1 MSKEVRLGLFI
12 VVTLAILFAGVFLI
26 GNTETLFKSTYRVKA
41 EFQNVAGLSDGA
53 DVRVGG
59 IHEGTVRK
67 IALPSHPDGKV
78 TVMMDLQ
85 RATRDIVKTD
95 SLAAIKSEGLLGD
108 KYIEVSFGSKD
119 AGRLKDGETIGSEPP
134 LDISDL
140 LSKTNQIL
148 DTTKTAMEGAQETV
162 NNLQSITSKIDH
174 GKGSVGALINDKTV
188 YNQATAA
195 ATNLSESTEALKHN
209 FLVRGFF
216 KNRGYEDASDL
227 TKYQIAKLPAEPSV
241 KTFSYDGK
249 RIFDK
254 PDASKLQNEK
264 VLNEAGQ
271 YLEQNKFG
279 LAVVTSTAGVK
290 GDSEKDRVLTEARA
304 FVVRDYLVKN
314 FKVDDTRVKTIGLGK
329 AETANQEQKV
339 EILVYPASTDVPPQA
354 QPRQAAAH

>member
-1 MSKEVRLGLFI
+1 MSREVRLGLF
-12 VVTLAILFAGVFLI
+12 VFVTLAFLFVGVFLI
-26 GNTETLFKSTYRVKA
+26 GNTRTLFKSTYRVKA
-41 EFQNVAGLSDGA
+41 EFQNVAGLNDGA

-59 IHEGTVRK
+59 IHEGTVKR
-67 IALPSHPDGKV
+67 IALPKRPDGKV
-78 TVMMDLQ
+78 TVVMDLQ
-85 RATRDIVKTD
+85 RATRDIVKKD

-108 KYIEVSFGSKD
+108 KYIEISFGSNE
-119 AGRLKDGETIGSEPP
+119 AERLKDGETIGSEPP

-162 NNLQSITSKIDH
+162 NNLQSITSKIDR

-227 TKYQIAKLPAEPSV
+227 TKYQITKLPAEPGM
-241 KTFSYDGK
+241 KTFTYEGK

-254 PDASKLQNEK
+254 PDAAKLQNEK
-264 VLNEAGQ
+264 VLNEAGT
-271 YLEQNKFG
+271 YLEQTKFG
-279 LAVVTSTAGVK
+279 LVVISSTGSMK
-290 GDSEKDRVLTEARA
+290 GDSEKERVLTEARA
-304 FVVRDYLVKN
+304 MVVRNYLVKN
-314 FKVDDTRVKTIGLGK
+314 FKLDDTRVKTIGLGK
-329 AETANQEQKV
+329 AETAKEEQKV
-339 EILVYPASTDVPPQA
+339 EILVYPVGTNASQV
-354 QPRQAAAH
+354 QPRQAASH

>member
-12 VVTLAILFAGVFLI
+12 VLTLAILFAGVFLI
-26 GNTETLFKSTYRVKA
+26 GNRETLFKSTYRVKA

-67 IALPSHPDGKV
+67 IDLPKRPDGKV
-78 TVMMDLQ
+78 TVVMDLQ
-85 RATRDIVKTD
+85 RATRDIVKKD

-108 KYIEVSFGSKD
+108 KYIEVSFGSNE
-119 AGRLKDGETIGSEPP
+119 AERLKDGETIGSEPP

-162 NNLQSITSKIDH
+162 NNLQSITSKIDR

-188 YNQATAA
+188 YNQATQA

-216 KNRGYEDASDL
+216 KNRGYENTGDL
-227 TKYQIAKLPAEPSV
+227 TKYQIAKLPAGPSV
-241 KTFSYDGK
+241 KTFSYEEK
-249 RIFDK
+249 QIFDK
-254 PDASKLQNEK
+254 PDTAKLQNEK
-264 VLNEAGQ
+264 VLNEAGK
-271 YLEQNKFG
+271 YLEQTKFG
-279 LAVVTSTAGVK
+279 LVVVMASAGMK
-290 GDSEKDRVLTEARA
+290 GDSEKDRVLTQARA
-304 FVVRDYLVKN
+304 MVVRDYLVKN
-314 FKVDDTRVKTIGLGK
+314 FKLDDTRIKTIGLGK
-329 AETANQEQKV
+329 ADTAAVERKV
-339 EILVYPASTDVPPQA
+339 EILVYPVGTNAPQA
-354 QPRQAAAH
+354 QPRQAASH

>member
-12 VVTLAILFAGVFLI
+12 VLTLAILFAGVFLI
-26 GNTETLFKSTYRVKA
+26 GNRETLFKSTYRVKA

-67 IALPSHPDGKV
+67 IDLPKRPDGKV
-78 TVMMDLQ
+78 TVVMDLQ
-85 RATRDIVKTD
+85 RATRDIVKKD

-108 KYIEVSFGSKD
+108 KYIEVSFGSNE
-119 AGRLKDGETIGSEPP
+119 AERLKDGETIGSEPP

-162 NNLQSITSKIDH
+162 NNLQSITSKIDR

-188 YNQATAA
+188 YNQATQA

-216 KNRGYEDASDL
+216 KNRGYENTGDL
-227 TKYQIAKLPAEPSV
+227 TKYQIAKLPAGPSV
-241 KTFSYDGK
+241 KTFSYEEK
-249 RIFDK
+249 QIFDK
-254 PDASKLQNEK
+254 PDTAKLQNEK
-264 VLNEAGQ
+264 VLNEAGK
-271 YLEQNKFG
+271 YLEQTKFG
-279 LAVVTSTAGVK
+279 LVVVMASAGMK
-290 GDSEKDRVLTEARA
+290 GDSEKDRVLTQARA
-304 FVVRDYLVKN
+304 MVVRDYLVKN
-314 FKVDDTRVKTIGLGK
+314 FKLDDTRIKTIGLGK
-329 AETANQEQKV
+329 ADTAAVERKV
-339 EILVYPASTDVPPQA
+339 DILVYPAGMNDLPAKRP
-354 QPRQAAAH
+354 AAGSH

>member
-41 EFQNVAGLSDGA
+41 EFQNVAGLNDGA

-67 IALPSHPDGKV
+67 IDLPKRPDGKV
-78 TVMMDLQ
+78 TVVMDLQ
-85 RATRDIVKTD
+85 SATRDIVKKD

-108 KYIEVSFGSKD
+108 KYVDVSFGSQ
-119 AGRLKDGETIGSEPP
+119 AAERLKDGETIGSEPP

-162 NNLQSITSKIDH
+162 SNLQSITSKINQ
-174 GKGSVGALINDKTV
+174 GKGSIGALINDKTV
-188 YNQATAA
+188 YNQATQA

-209 FLVRGFF
+209 FLLRGFF
-216 KNRGYEDASDL
+216 KNRGYDNAEDL
-227 TKYQIAKLPAEPSV
+227 TKHQIAKLPAGPSV
-241 KTFSYDGK
+241 KTFAYEGK
-249 RIFDK
+249 QIFGK
-254 PDASKLQNEK
+254 PDTAKLQNEK
-264 VLNEAGQ
+264 VLNEAGK
-271 YLEQNKFG
+271 YLEQTTFG
-279 LAVVTSTAGVK
+279 LVVVASSAGMK

-304 FVVRDYLVKN
+304 MVVRDYLVKN
-314 FKVDDTRVKTIGLGK
+314 FKVDDTRIKTIGLGK
-329 AETANQEQKV
+329 TDTANDEPKID
-339 EILVYPASTDVPPQA
+339 ILVYPEVNAAPA
-354 QPRQAAAH
+354 QRQAPGPH

>member
-67 IALPSHPDGKV
+67 IDLPKQPDGRV
-78 TVMMDLQ
+78 TVVMDLQ
-85 RATRDIVKTD
+85 RATRDIVKKD
-95 SLAAIKSEGLLGD
+95 SRAAIKSEGLLGD

-119 AGRLKDGETIGSEPP
+119 AERLKDGETIGSEPP

-162 NNLQSITSKIDH
+162 SNLQSITSKINQ
-174 GKGSVGALINDKTV
+174 GNGSIGALINDKTV
-188 YNQATAA
+188 YNQATQA

-216 KNRGYEDASDL
+216 KNRGYENADDL
-227 TKYQIAKLPAEPSV
+227 TKHQIAKLPAGPIA
-241 KTFSYDGK
+241 KTFTYEGK
-249 RIFDK
+249 QIFGK
-254 PDASKLQNEK
+254 PDTAKLQNEK
-264 VLNEAGQ
+264 ILNEAGK
-271 YLEQNKFG
+271 YLEQTTFG
-279 LAVVTSTAGVK
+279 LVVVASSAGMK

-304 FVVRDYLVKN
+304 MVVRDYLVKN
-314 FKVDDTRVKTIGLGK
+314 FKVDDTRIKTIGLGK
-329 AETANQEQKV
+329 TETANEEPKID
-339 EILVYPASTDVPPQA
+339 ILVYPGVNAPPA
-354 QPRQAAAH
+354 GRQASGPH

>member
-12 VVTLAILFAGVFLI
+12 VLTLAILFAGVFLI
-26 GNTETLFKSTYRVKA
+26 GNRETLFKSTYRVKA

-67 IALPSHPDGKV
+67 IDLPKRPDGKV
-78 TVMMDLQ
+78 TVVMDLQ
-85 RATRDIVKTD
+85 RATRDIVKKD

-108 KYIEVSFGSKD
+108 KYIEVSFGSNE
-119 AGRLKDGETIGSEPP
+119 AERLKDGETIGSEPP

-162 NNLQSITSKIDH
+162 NNLQSITSKIDR

-188 YNQATAA
+188 YNQATQA

-216 KNRGYEDASDL
+216 KNRGYENTGDL
-227 TKYQIAKLPAEPSV
+227 TKYQIAKLPAGPSV
-241 KTFSYDGK
+241 KTFSYEEK
-249 RIFDK
+249 QIFDK
-254 PDASKLQNEK
+254 PDTAKLQNEK
-264 VLNEAGQ
+264 VLNEAGK
-271 YLEQNKFG
+271 YLEQTKFG
-279 LAVVTSTAGVK
+279 LVVVVASAGMK
-290 GDSEKDRVLTEARA
+290 GDSEKDRVLTQARA
-304 FVVRDYLVKN
+304 MVVRDYLVKN
-314 FKVDDTRVKTIGLGK
+314 FKLDDTRIKTIGLGK
-329 AETANQEQKV
+329 ADTAAVERKV
-339 EILVYPASTDVPPQA
+339 DILVYPAGMNDLPAKRP
-354 QPRQAAAH
+354 AAGSH

>member
-12 VVTLAILFAGVFLI
+12 VLTLGILFAGVFLI
-26 GNTETLFKSTYRVKA
+26 GNTEMLFKSTYRVKA

-59 IHEGTVRK
+59 IHEGTVGK
-67 IALPSHPDGKV
+67 IALPKQPDGKV
-78 TVMMDLQ
+78 VVVMDLQ
-85 RATRDIVKTD
+85 SATRGIVKKD

-119 AGRLKDGETIGSEPP
+119 ADRLKDGETIGSEPP

-162 NNLQSITSKIDH
+162 SHLQSITAKIDG
-174 GKGSVGALINDKTV
+174 GKGSVGALINDKTI

-216 KNRGYEDASDL
+216 KNRGYEDAGDL
-227 TKYQIAKLPAEPSV
+227 TKYQVTKLPAGPST
-241 KTFSYDGK
+241 KSFTYDGK

-254 PDASKLQNEK
+254 PDAAKLQNEK
-264 VLNEAGQ
+264 VLNDAGS
-271 YLEQNKFG
+271 YLEQTKFG
-279 LAVVTSTAGVK
+279 LAVISSTGSMK
-290 GDSEKDRVLTEARA
+290 GDSEKERVLTEARTM
-304 FVVRDYLVKN
+304 VVRNYLVKN
-314 FKVDDTRVKTIGLGK
+314 FKLDDTRVKTIGLGK
-329 AETANQEQKV
+329 AETANEEQKV
-339 EILVYPASTDVPPQA
+339 EILVYPIGTNAAPSPPK
-354 QPRQAAAH
+354 QAASH

>member
-59 IHEGTVRK
+59 IHEGTVRT
-67 IALPSHPDGKV
+67 IDLPKQPDGKV
-78 TVMMDLQ
+78 TVVMDLQ
-85 RATRDIVKTD
+85 SATRDIVKKD

-108 KYIEVSFGSKD
+108 KYIEVSFGSKE
-119 AGRLKDGETIGSEPP
+119 AERLKDGETIGSEPP

-174 GKGSVGALINDKTV
+174 GQGSVGALINDKTV
-188 YNQATAA
+188 YNQATQAA
-195 ATNLSESTEALKHN
+195 NNLSESTEALKHN

-216 KNRGYEDASDL
+216 KNRGYEEASDL
-227 TKYQIAKLPAEPSV
+227 TKYQIAKLPAGTSV
-241 KTFSYDGK
+241 RTFSYEEK
-249 RIFDK
+249 QIFDK
-254 PDASKLQNEK
+254 PDTAKLKNEK
-264 VLNEAGQ
+264 VLNEAGK
-271 YLEQNKFG
+271 YLEQTKFG
-279 LAVVTSTAGVK
+279 LVVVVASAGMK

-304 FVVRDYLVKN
+304 LVVRDYLVKN
-314 FKVDDTRVKTIGLGK
+314 FKLDDTRIKTIGLGK
-329 AETANQEQKV
+329 AEVGNGERKV
-339 EILVYPASTDVPPQA
+339 DILVYPVGMNAPPTQ
-354 QPRQAAAH
+354 RQAAGSH